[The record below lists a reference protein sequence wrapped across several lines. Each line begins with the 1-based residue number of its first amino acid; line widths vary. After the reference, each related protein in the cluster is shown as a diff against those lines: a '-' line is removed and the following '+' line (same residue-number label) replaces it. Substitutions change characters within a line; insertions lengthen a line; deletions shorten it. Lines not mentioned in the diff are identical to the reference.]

1 MLIDSHCHLHDQ
13 EFFDSCQALEFL
25 NLARQDGVEKVITIG
40 TDPEDTLAAAKFA
53 AEHKDVYFTYGIHPS
68 EAAKF
73 AGKVP
78 SIKELSA
85 RFAAENPE
93 LTQNGHNFTDKLVAI
108 GEIGLDYHYDGPGR
122 EQQIQLFEEML
133 QLALDNNLPVSLHIR
148 EAFADALPVLD
159 KFPGTKGVVHSFTG
173 SKKELKQCLERGFYI
188 GVNGLATYS
197 TLPMPPLDRILL
209 ETDAPFL
216 TPVPFR
222 GKINSPRYV
231 KLVAAY
237 LAEKL
242 ETPAELIAK
251 ETTENVQRIFKL

>member
-1 MLIDSHCHLHDQ
+1 MFIDSHCHLHDQ
-13 EFFDSCQALEFL
+13 EFFDHRHALEL
-25 NLARQDGVEKVITIG
+25 LQSAVDNSVEKVITIG

-53 AEHKDVYFTYGIHPS
+53 AEHENVYFTYGIHPS
-68 EAAKF
+68 EASKY

-78 SIKELSA
+78 SIEELSA

-93 LTQNGHNFTDKLVAI
+93 LAQKGHKFTDKLVAI
-108 GEIGLDYHYDGPGR
+108 GEIGLDYHYDGPSR
-122 EQQIQLFEEML
+122 AEQIQLFEEML

-159 KFPGTKGVVHSFTG
+159 NFSNLEGVVHSFTG
-173 SKKELKQCLERGFYI
+173 SKKELRQCLERGFFI

-216 TPVPFR
+216 TPAPFR

-231 KLVAAY
+231 PLIAAY

-242 ETPAELIAK
+242 DTPVELIAK
-251 ETTENVQRIFKL
+251 ETTKNVERIFNL